1 MYACLYVDTSKKI
14 VKNHPYIAA
23 GTMEVSDNDQIEK
36 YIYIKKNGS
45 TNFLFSLLLSQKG
58 QECGWLGFILSCQ
71 ICVRVYV

>member
-45 TNFLFSLLLSQKG
+45 TNFLFSLLLS
-58 QECGWLGFILSCQ
+58 
-71 ICVRVYV
+71 